1 MLTPQERSGVVA
13 AAIAAAL
20 WTAAVVLVT
29 VAGGGGPNI
38 GTAVIVLA
46 AIAASVQSAWTLKT
60 AARTTAVRR
69 VALAALVLWSGFVVL
84 TLTHLGP
91 PWTEAVVAGAAA
103 VALAS
108 SAVVTLVAS
117 HRRRT

>member
-1 MLTPQERSGVVA
+1 
-13 AAIAAAL
+13 
-20 WTAAVVLVT
+20 
-29 VAGGGGPNI
+29 
-38 GTAVIVLA
+38 
-46 AIAASVQSAWTLKT
+46 
-60 AARTTAVRR
+60 
-69 VALAALVLWSGFVVL
+69 VLWSGFVVL